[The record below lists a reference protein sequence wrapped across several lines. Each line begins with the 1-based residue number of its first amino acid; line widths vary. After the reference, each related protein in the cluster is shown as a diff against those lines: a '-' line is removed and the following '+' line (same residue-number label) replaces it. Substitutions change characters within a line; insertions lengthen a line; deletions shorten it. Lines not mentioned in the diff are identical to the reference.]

1 MAERR
6 MFSKTIIDSDM
17 FLDMPLSAQ
26 ALYFHL
32 SMRADDDG
40 FLNNA
45 QKIIRMTNASKNDFD
60 LLLIKSFIIKFEDG
74 VCVIGLHVFLTCQRT
89 IMANL
94 FFQGVVR
101 LKCTSD
107 STKTLHGVRSAHVR
121 VVTRR
126 VSW

>member
-1 MAERR
+1 MASVQISTVQVL
-6 MFSKTIIDSDM
+6 MM
-17 FLDMPLSAQ
+17 LSSAC
-26 ALYFHL
+26 
-32 SMRADDDG
+32 
-40 FLNNA
+40 
-45 QKIIRMTNASKNDFD
+45 
-60 LLLIKSFIIKFEDG
+60 
-74 VCVIGLHVFLTCQRT
+74 CVIGLHVFLTCQRT

-101 LKCTSD
+101 LKRTSD